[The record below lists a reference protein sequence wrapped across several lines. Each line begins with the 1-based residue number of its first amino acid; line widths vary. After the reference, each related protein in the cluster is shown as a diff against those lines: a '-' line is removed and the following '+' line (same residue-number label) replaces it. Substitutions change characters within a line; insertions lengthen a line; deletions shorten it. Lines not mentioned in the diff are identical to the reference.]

1 MSNFKSKSISW
12 IAKATLCSSFLL
24 TPALP
29 ALATS
34 SVQAAPLTH
43 SNTQNADFTVQAP
56 KSVKIDPNKVQLLH
70 LVIHNN
76 SKQASAY
83 TIKPLNVTTNKQ
95 LKMEYAQGKNEP
107 NTLASVIP
115 EQHVVIPA
123 GKTKRVIYRVQ
134 NNQNNALLMG
144 GLMIKNNKHS
154 QIVPLTIQMGELPA
168 FMAQATTANFAKGK
182 IAALDVTYHT
192 NSTLLDHASID
203 SKLVHNNHTVAET
216 KTNGRSLAPN
226 SDVNLSLTLSKK
238 LQPGNYQ
245 IVTTFEGDTR
255 PTTVNTPLK
264 LDAKTIAPI
273 NKKLVNEQKAI
284 PKKHHTLLWGV
295 LAIVGAGVLGG
306 SGTYA
311 YYDVKRRRKQNKGT
325 VDKYGKNDTT
335 QIVQNPNNSNVPSM
349 PNQPQSNVP
358 QGQGQDSNQSIG
370 TPEQP
375 KAVHQSMWKKLF
387 HKEPKLPQTES
398 KINMPK
404 PIEQEI
410 VNVDQNGNPLD
421 NGQQKQTQAQQIQE
435 TQGLRQGNQEQTAVK
450 TRTKSRFFSK
460 LFDNVKSKNKPMPK
474 SFANPEQ
481 NNPTVID
488 QTPQPTTIIEPP
500 APNMQQPQSPQVSAQ
515 NTQTII
521 TPQPKQDAQQTQP
534 KPVQKSSAL
543 NSLNNLRK
551 AAGLAPV
558 NNNGRET
565 PRKVDENTANNMSS
579 AELSNFKPDYEK
591 VPDVTVDENEKKVDP
606 FVNED
611 TNNKDAKNS
620 PSNSSNA
627 EQQDT
632 ADDDKQSTDNSSTS
646 SNSNDSKDDMLN
658 NLNDLLK

>member
-1 MSNFKSKSISW
+1 MSKFKSKSISW
-12 IAKATLCSSFLL
+12 ITKATLCSSFLL

-29 ALATS
+29 ALVTS
-34 SVQAAPLTH
+34 SVQAASVVH
-43 SNTQNADFTVQAP
+43 ANTQNTDFTVQAP
-56 KSVKIDPNKVQLLH
+56 KSVKIDPNKVQLLY

-115 EQHVVIPA
+115 EQRVVIPA

-144 GLMIKNNKHS
+144 GLMIKSNNHS

-168 FMAQATTANFAKGK
+168 FMAQATTANFDKGK
-182 IAALDVTYHT
+182 IAALNVTYHT

-245 IVTTFEGDTR
+245 IVTTFEGDAR

-273 NKKLVNEQKAI
+273 NKKLANEQKVI
-284 PKKHHTLLWGV
+284 PKKHHTLLWSV

-306 SGTYA
+306 GGTYA

-335 QIVQNPNNSNVPSM
+335 QIVQNPNVPST

-358 QGQGQDSNQSIG
+358 QSQGQDSNQTIG

-375 KAVHQSMWKKLF
+375 KAVSQSMWKKLF

-398 KINMPK
+398 KIDMPK
-404 PIEQEI
+404 PMEQEI

-421 NGQQKQTQAQQIQE
+421 NGQQKQQVQQMQE
-435 TQGLRQGNQEQTAVK
+435 VHYGVRQGNQEQASTK
-450 TRTKSRFFSK
+450 TRTKGGLLSK
-460 LFDNVKSKNKPMPK
+460 LFDNVKSKSKPLPK

-500 APNMQQPQSPQVSAQ
+500 ASNTQQIQSPQVSAQ

-521 TPQPKQDAQQTQP
+521 TPQPVQSKQDAQQTQP

-558 NNNGRET
+558 NNNGREA
-565 PRKVDENTANNMSS
+565 PRKVDESTANNMSS

-606 FVNED
+606 FVDED
-611 TNNKDAKNS
+611 TNNKDTKNNTN
-620 PSNSSNA
+620 NSSNA

-632 ADDDKQSTDNSSTS
+632 ADDDKQNTDNSSTS

>member
-1 MSNFKSKSISW
+1 MSKFKSKSISW
-12 IAKATLCSSFLL
+12 ITKATLCSSFLL

-29 ALATS
+29 ALVTS
-34 SVQAAPLTH
+34 SVQAASVVH
-43 SNTQNADFTVQAP
+43 ANTQNADFTVQAP

-115 EQHVVIPA
+115 EQRVVIPA
-123 GKTKRVIYRVQ
+123 GKTKRVVYRVQ

-144 GLMIKNNKHS
+144 GLMIKSNNHS

-168 FMAQATTANFAKGK
+168 FMAQATTANFDKGK
-182 IAALDVTYHT
+182 IAALNVTYHT

-245 IVTTFEGDTR
+245 IVTTFEGDAR

-273 NKKLVNEQKAI
+273 NKKLANEQKVI
-284 PKKHHTLLWGV
+284 PKKHHTLLWSV
-295 LAIVGAGVLGG
+295 LAIVGAGALGG
-306 SGTYA
+306 GGTYV

-335 QIVQNPNNSNVPSM
+335 QIAQNPNNPNVPSR
-349 PNQPQSNVP
+349 PNQPQSNAP
-358 QGQGQDSNQSIG
+358 QSQMQDSNQPIG
-370 TPEQP
+370 SPEQP

-398 KINMPK
+398 KIDMPK
-404 PIEQEI
+404 PMEQEI

-421 NGQQKQTQAQQIQE
+421 NGQQKQIQAQQIQE
-435 TQGLRQGNQEQTAVK
+435 VQQGNQDQTTVK
-450 TRTKSRFFSK
+450 ARTKGGFFSK

-500 APNMQQPQSPQVSAQ
+500 ASNTQQPQSPQVSAQ
-515 NTQTII
+515 NTQAII
-521 TPQPKQDAQQTQP
+521 TPQPVQSKQDDQQTQP
-534 KPVQKSSAL
+534 KPVQNSSAL

-558 NNNGRET
+558 NNNGREA
-565 PRKVDENTANNMSS
+565 PRKVDESTVNNMSS

-591 VPDVTVDENEKKVDP
+591 VPDVTVDEDEKKVDP
-606 FVNED
+606 FVDED
-611 TNNKDAKNS
+611 TNNKNTKNNTN
-620 PSNSSNA
+620 NSSNA

-632 ADDDKQSTDNSSTS
+632 ADDDKQNTDNSSTS